1 MKPLTVYKASAGSGK
16 TFTLAVEYIK
26 LLIKNP
32 WSYKNILAVTF
43 TNKATEEMKLRI
55 LSQLY
60 GLWKMLPD
68 SETYMQVIATE
79 LGLDRQIVSRQAGIA
94 LSSLIHNYNYFRVET
109 IDSFFQSILRN
120 LARELDLTANLRV
133 TLNDKDVEEMAV
145 DKLIDALDT
154 NDRMLKWLISYIFS
168 NIDDNKSWNVIRQ
181 VKDFGKNIFQ
191 DFYKVIGEEL
201 GKILSEEDFFDSYT
215 KQMRHIRDDAKRRMS
230 EYADIFEEETKKAGL
245 TPESYANKRKGI
257 SSYFRKLRSD
267 KFSNGDCLNKTT
279 NDCLEN
285 AEKWSSKSSPDRD
298 VILKVVNEKLLD
310 LLKDAE
316 KERPKQWRLY
326 ASATIT
332 LRHLNK
338 LRLLNH
344 IDKKVRELNDEAN
357 RFMLGDTQYLLN
369 TLIKDSDSPFIFEKA
384 GCRLEHIMID
394 EFQDTSSIQW
404 QNFKVLLKEC
414 MSHRHDDNDTTI
426 RNLIVG
432 DVKQSIYRWR
442 SGDWRLLNN
451 IDKQFN
457 HPEENIEVR
466 SLQTNYRSGKNIVD
480 FNNVFFSIAVKKEYC
495 NELDINTEETAKEL
509 MAAYEDVRQA
519 SKDKSKGKG
528 LVRVT
533 MLPKEEYEEN
543 MLNSV
548 EGCVDELMAAGI
560 PMNKIAV
567 LIRYNDDISL
577 IADYFMTKRPELKIV
592 SDEAFRLESS
602 LSVSIII
609 QALNLLLHPDDILIK
624 AGLAMAYQ
632 RNILKTTVPDS
643 QILTNFISDEQQSN
657 KLLPEKFVAQY
668 KDLPGKPLLDIIE
681 DIYSAF
687 ELDKLEEQN
696 AYICAFYD
704 QVSDFV
710 GNNSG
715 NINLFIEEW
724 NASIH
729 RKTIQ
734 SDEINGIRLISIH
747 KSKGLEFDN
756 VIIPFCDWP
765 LESDKTTLW
774 CNPKEEPFNRLPL
787 VPVSGRKNLLETIFA
802 DDYRNEHIQNSV
814 DNLNLLYVAFTRA
827 SKNLFIFGQQIDG
840 TEKRPNRS
848 KLLCQSLADVYL
860 QLEQSTLIDNTETDE
875 GSPIIFEYGDLFN
888 DNSKKE
894 DKISDNVFL
903 HETKTLNIKID
914 TFDTKVEFRQ
924 SNKSREFIEN
934 NDEDDN
940 NSKYIKAGN
949 IMHKIFS
956 MIHTTEDIDR
966 ALKQMEF
973 DGVLYDNEITVE
985 KMRDILSK
993 RLSDKRVAEWFS
1005 PRWQV
1010 FNECSIIYVDPDT
1023 GKVMERRPDRVIYNE
1038 DEMIV
1043 IDFKFG
1049 KPQDKYHDQI
1059 KQYVDLLETMGYKNI
1074 KSYLWFVYSNKIEEV
1089 KH

>member
-457 HPEENIEVR
+457 HPEENIEIR

-949 IMHKIFS
+949 ILHKIFS

>member
-79 LGLDRQIVSRQAGIA
+79 LGMDRQIVSRQAGIA

-191 DFYKVIGEEL
+191 DFYKVVGEEL

-215 KQMRHIRDDAKRRMS
+215 KQMRHIRDDAKKRMS

-267 KFSNGDCLNKTT
+267 KFSNDDCLNKTT
-279 NDCLEN
+279 NDCLESV
-285 AEKWSSKSSPDRD
+285 EKWSSKSSPDRD
-298 VILKVVNEKLLD
+298 VILKIVSEKLLE
-310 LLKDAE
+310 LLKNAE
-316 KERPKQWRLY
+316 KERKKQWRLY

-357 RFMLGDTQYLLN
+357 RFMLGDTQYLLH

-451 IDKQFN
+451 IDKQFD

-466 SLQTNYRSGKNIVD
+466 SLQTNYRSEKNIVD
-480 FNNVFFSIAVKKEYC
+480 FNNVFFSIAAKKEYY

-509 MAAYEDVRQA
+509 MAAYEDVHQT

-528 LVRVT
+528 FVRVT
-533 MLPKEEYEEN
+533 LLPKEEYKEN
-543 MLNSV
+543 MLNVV

-560 PMNKIAV
+560 PLNKIAV

-609 QALNLLLHPDDILIK
+609 QALNFLIHPDDVLIK

-632 RNILKTTVPDS
+632 RNILKTTVPDGE
-643 QILTNFISDEQQSN
+643 ILTNFISDEQLSN

-827 SKNLFIFGQQIDG
+827 SKNLFIFGQQLDG
-840 TEKRPNRS
+840 TEKRTNRS
-848 KLLCQSLADVYL
+848 KLLCQSLADVHL

-875 GSPIIFEYGDLFN
+875 GSPVIFEYGDLFN

-903 HETKTLNIKID
+903 HETETLNIKID

-924 SNKSREFIEN
+924 SNKSRDFIEN
-934 NDEDDN
+934 NDEDDKS
-940 NSKYIKAGN
+940 SKYIKAGN
-949 IMHKIFS
+949 ILHKIFS

-985 KMRDILSK
+985 KMRDMLSR

-1010 FNECSIIYVDPDT
+1010 FNECSILYIDPDT
-1023 GKVMERRPDRVIYNE
+1023 GKVMERRPDRVIYND

>member
-79 LGLDRQIVSRQAGIA
+79 LGIDRQIVSRQAGIA

-133 TLNDKDVEEMAV
+133 TLNDKDVEEIAV

-191 DFYKVIGEEL
+191 DFYKVVGEEL

-215 KQMRHIRDDAKRRMS
+215 KQMRHIRDDAKKRMS

-267 KFSNGDCLNKTT
+267 KFSNDDCLNKTT
-279 NDCLEN
+279 NDCLESV
-285 AEKWSSKSSPDRD
+285 EKWSSKSSPDRD
-298 VILKVVNEKLLD
+298 VILKIVSEKLLD
-310 LLKDAE
+310 LLKNAE
-316 KERPKQWRLY
+316 KERQKQWRLY

-357 RFMLGDTQYLLN
+357 RFMLGDTQYLLH

-451 IDKQFN
+451 IDKQFD
-457 HPEENIEVR
+457 HPEENIEIR
-466 SLQTNYRSGKNIVD
+466 SLQTNYRSEKNIVD
-480 FNNVFFSIAVKKEYC
+480 FNNVFFSIAAKKEYY

-509 MAAYEDVRQA
+509 MAAYEDVRQT

-528 LVRVT
+528 FVRVT
-533 MLPKEEYEEN
+533 LLPKEEYKEN
-543 MLNSV
+543 MLNVV
-548 EGCVDELMAAGI
+548 EGCVNELMAAGI
-560 PMNKIAV
+560 PLNRIAV

-609 QALNLLLHPDDILIK
+609 QALNFLIHPDDVLIK

-632 RNILKTTVPDS
+632 RNILKTTVPDGE
-643 QILTNFISDEQQSN
+643 ILTNFISDEQLSN

-827 SKNLFIFGQQIDG
+827 SKNLFIFGQQLDG
-840 TEKRPNRS
+840 TEKRTNRS
-848 KLLCQSLADVYL
+848 KLLCQSLADVHL

-875 GSPIIFEYGDLFN
+875 GSPVIFEYGDLFN

-903 HETKTLNIKID
+903 HETETLNIKID

-924 SNKSREFIEN
+924 SNKSRDFIEN

-940 NSKYIKAGN
+940 SSKYIKAGN
-949 IMHKIFS
+949 ILHKIFS
-956 MIHTTEDIDR
+956 MIHTTEDLDR

-985 KMRDILSK
+985 KMRDMLSR

-1010 FNECSIIYVDPDT
+1010 FNECSILYVDPDT
-1023 GKVMERRPDRVIYNE
+1023 GKVMERRPDRVIYDD

>member
-79 LGLDRQIVSRQAGIA
+79 LGIDRQIVSRQAGIA

-191 DFYKVIGEEL
+191 DFYKVVGEEL

-215 KQMRHIRDDAKRRMS
+215 KQMRHIRDDAKKRMS

-267 KFSNGDCLNKTT
+267 KFSNDDCLNKTT
-279 NDCLEN
+279 NDCLESV
-285 AEKWSSKSSPDRD
+285 EKWSSKSSPDRD
-298 VILKVVNEKLLD
+298 VILKIVSEKLLE
-310 LLKDAE
+310 LLKNAE
-316 KERPKQWRLY
+316 KERQKQWRLY

-357 RFMLGDTQYLLN
+357 RFMLGDTQYLLH

-451 IDKQFN
+451 IDKQFD

-466 SLQTNYRSGKNIVD
+466 SLQTNYRSEKNIVD
-480 FNNVFFSIAVKKEYC
+480 FNNVFFSIAAKKEYY

-509 MAAYEDVRQA
+509 MAAYEDVRQT

-528 LVRVT
+528 FVRVT
-533 MLPKEEYEEN
+533 LLPKEEYKEN
-543 MLNSV
+543 MLNVV

-560 PMNKIAV
+560 PLNRIAV

-609 QALNLLLHPDDILIK
+609 QALNFLIHPDDVLIK

-632 RNILKTTVPDS
+632 RNILKTTVPDGE
-643 QILTNFISDEQQSN
+643 ILTNFISDEQLSN

-827 SKNLFIFGQQIDG
+827 SKNLFIFGQQLDG
-840 TEKRPNRS
+840 TEKRTNRS
-848 KLLCQSLADVYL
+848 KLLCQSLADVHL

-875 GSPIIFEYGDLFN
+875 GSPVIFEYGDLFN

-894 DKISDNVFL
+894 DKISYNVFL
-903 HETKTLNIKID
+903 HETETLNIKIE

-924 SNKSREFIEN
+924 SNKSRDFIEN

-940 NSKYIKAGN
+940 SSKYIKAGN
-949 IMHKIFS
+949 ILHKIFS
-956 MIHTTEDIDR
+956 MIHTTEDLDR

-985 KMRDILSK
+985 KMRDMLSR

-1010 FNECSIIYVDPDT
+1010 FNECSILYVDPDT
-1023 GKVMERRPDRVIYNE
+1023 GKVMERRPDRVIYDD

-1049 KPQDKYHDQI
+1049 KPQGKYHDQI